1 MRLVAKRKK
10 KKVEPKGD
18 PPIMEYEG
26 RSLGDEVWFC
36 ISYEVTPHQGRITG
50 FHPDDSIAPAVS
62 LYDISH
68 GGHRV
73 AAVQYIFNTKK
84 EAKEARAE
92 YLEFL
97 KTRSAE
103 L

>member
-1 MRLVAKRKK
+1 MAKRKK
-10 KKVEPKGD
+10 KKVEPEGD
-18 PPIMEYEG
+18 PPIAEYEG
-26 RSLGDEVWFC
+26 HSLGDEVWFC
-36 ISYEVTPHQGRITG
+36 ISYEKTPHKGRITR
-50 FHPDDSIAPAVS
+50 FHPDDDIAPAVS

-73 AAVQYIFNTKK
+73 AAVRYIFSTKK
-84 EAKEARAE
+84 EAKEARVE

-97 KTRSAE
+97 KTRSAK